1 MLVMLRAKKEMVL
14 LECFHFSP
22 SQDYTEWL
30 NSISVT
36 TVTREAMYSEKKCS
50 TWSRYVSA
58 IVSIQMKNNADE
70 N

>member
-36 TVTREAMYSEKKCS
+36 TVTREAMYSEKK
-50 TWSRYVSA
+50 VFH
-58 IVSIQMKNNADE
+58 ME
-70 N
+70 